1 MSDDYTD
8 SIIDELYK
16 VICERRDHPRQN
28 SYVSS
33 LLQKGTDQVLKKV
46 GEESCEVILAAKN
59 PNPPALIHE
68 LADLTFH
75 LLVLMADQ
83 KIPPSAIKT
92 ELKRRFGTSGLT
104 EKASRKTGVDD

>member
-1 MSDDYTD
+1 M
-8 SIIDELYK
+8 IDELYK
-16 VICERRDHPRQN
+16 VICDRRDHPRQD

-33 LLQKGTDQVLKKV
+33 LFKKGRDQVLKKV

-59 PNPPALIHE
+59 QDTPALIHE

-83 KIPPSAIKT
+83 KIPPSAVES
-92 ELKRRFGTSGLT
+92 ELKSRFGTSGLV
-104 EKASRKTGVDD
+104 EKASR

>member
-1 MSDDYTD
+1 V
-8 SIIDELYK
+8 IDELYR
-16 VICERRDHPRQN
+16 VICERRDHPRPD

-33 LLQKGTDQVLKKV
+33 LLQKGLDPVLKKV

-59 PNPPALIHE
+59 HDPAALTHE

-83 KIPPSAIKT
+83 KIPPSVIAA
-92 ELKRRFGTSGLT
+92 ELKRRFGTSGLR
-104 EKASRKTGVDD
+104 EKASRKSTS

>member
-1 MSDDYTD
+1 MNHKCTD
-8 SIIDELYK
+8 QIVDELYR
-16 VICERRDHPRQN
+16 VICERRDNPRQG

-33 LLQKGTDQVLKKV
+33 LFQKGSDHILKKV

-59 PNPPALIHE
+59 DDQPALIHE

-75 LLVLMADQ
+75 ILVLMAEQ
-83 KIPPSAIKT
+83 NIPPSAIKS

-104 EKASRKTGVDD
+104 EKANR

>member
-1 MSDDYTD
+1 M
-8 SIIDELYK
+8 IDELYK
-16 VICERRDHPRQN
+16 VICDRRDHPRQD

-33 LLQKGTDQVLKKV
+33 LFKKGRDQVLKKV

-59 PNPPALIHE
+59 QDTPALIHE

-83 KIPPSAIKT
+83 KIPPSAVES
-92 ELKRRFGTSGLT
+92 ELKRRFGTSGLV
-104 EKASRKTGVDD
+104 EKASR

>member
-1 MSDDYTD
+1 MSNEHRH
-8 SIIDELYK
+8 SIVDELYK
-16 VICERRDHPRQN
+16 VICERRDHPRPD

-33 LLQKGTDQVLKKV
+33 LLQKGTDQVLKKI

-59 PNPPALIHE
+59 QDPPALIHE

-75 LLVLMADQ
+75 LLLLMADQ
-83 KIPPSAIKT
+83 KIPPAAIKT

-104 EKASRKTGVDD
+104 EKASR

>member
-1 MSDDYTD
+1 MSNESTD
-8 SIIDELYK
+8 QIIDELYK
-16 VICERRDHPRQN
+16 VICERRDHPRPD

-33 LLQKGTDQVLKKV
+33 LLQKGTDQALKKV

-59 PNPPALIHE
+59 REPAALIHE

-83 KIPPSAIKT
+83 KILPSAIKT
-92 ELKRRFGTSGLT
+92 ELQRRFGTSGLL
-104 EKASRKTGVDD
+104 EKSSR

>member
-1 MSDDYTD
+1 MSDECTPPV
-8 SIIDELYK
+8 IAELYK
-16 VICERRDHPRQN
+16 VICQRRDHPRPD

-33 LLQKGTDQVLKKV
+33 LLRKGPDQVLKKV

-59 PNPPALIHE
+59 QDPPALIHE

-83 KIPPSAIKT
+83 NIPPSTIT
-92 ELKRRFGTSGLT
+92 NELKRRFGTSGLT
-104 EKASRKTGVDD
+104 EKAGR

>member
-1 MSDDYTD
+1 MSDEYAH

-16 VICERRDHPRQN
+16 VICARRNHPRPD

-33 LLQKGTDQVLKKV
+33 LLQKGTDQLLKKV
-46 GEESCEVILAAKN
+46 GEESCEVLLAAKN
-59 PNPPALIHE
+59 QDPPALIHE
-68 LADLTFH
+68 LTDLTFH

-83 KIPPSAIKT
+83 KISPSAIET

-104 EKASRKTGVDD
+104 EKASRKTSS

>member
-1 MSDDYTD
+1 MSNESTD
-8 SIIDELYK
+8 QIIDELYK
-16 VICERRDHPRQN
+16 VICERRDHPRQD

-46 GEESCEVILAAKN
+46 GEESCEVLLAAKN

-75 LLVLMADQ
+75 LLVLMAEQ
-83 KIPPSAIKT
+83 NIPPSAIKT
-92 ELKRRFGTSGLT
+92 ELQRRFGTSGLT
-104 EKASRKTGVDD
+104 EKASR

>member
-1 MSDDYTD
+1 MSNEFTD
-8 SIIDELYK
+8 QIIDELYN
-16 VICERRDHPRQN
+16 VICERRDHPRPD

-46 GEESCEVILAAKN
+46 GEESCEVLLAAKN
-59 PNPPALIHE
+59 QDPPALIHE

-75 LLVLMADQ
+75 LLVLMAEQ
-83 KIPPSAIKT
+83 NIPPSAIKT

-104 EKASRKTGVDD
+104 EKAGR